1 MGKTIL
7 VVDDS
12 SIMRKMIKQT
22 LIELVQGDYD
32 VLKEFSARDNLIFR
46 AHGRAGD
53 GLLPDKRPGDPLA

>member
-22 LIELVQGDYD
+22 LIGAGHTVVGEAKSGDD
-32 VLKEFSARDNLIFR
+32 AVVFIP
-46 AHGRAGD
+46 
-53 GLLPDKRPGDPLA
+53 GLET